1 VGLVLLC
8 CTVCIPFL
16 LQGSSSSAEGGVR
29 ADENSVKA
37 VVFLF
42 GYGVSTWV
50 LIQPILAVAYLYC
63 YEVTPIRFRVPAV
76 LGVALMETLGSYAVG
91 LAQEFIV
98 SNVEP
103 IAKETLEEMYEPQ
116 YVDEAQAYYLAI
128 AQRYAL
134 FEPISIAVWA
144 MLGATILV
152 GLLAVRRDTPIH
164 LVNRGEAGL
173 VYDRLVA
180 DGTENSKERVP
191 MTRDEFLVNSGKE
204 AEQALNFA
212 GVVKRAVSP
221 MALLALLL
229 LSMTI
234 MDRSVLTAYHY
245 LMVEILGLP
254 DGGSV
259 ANPVPGDAI
268 RHGLA
273 MVGIIGSLGL
283 WAWCKDIRFAPAL
296 AVIITAV
303 GSIICA
309 SVSAFDENDLYKQ
322 VGELSSTLSVC
333 VGVSVIY
340 LGLPLLGA
348 LLRVLIMDMF
358 TNKSRAVGVLGM
370 KAVELVWIGLV
381 NIAYMKLRM
390 FSWFYVTNA
399 VIVAVI
405 GGVALG
411 AFYCTKWFD
420 HCLIC
425 RDPELDACWLV
436 SDKVADGQIIGSRD
450 RLRPSLTGRSG

>member
-1 VGLVLLC
+1 MK
-8 CTVCIPFL
+8 
-16 LQGSSSSAEGGVR
+16 

-37 VVFLF
+37 AVFLF

-50 LIQPILAVAYLYC
+50 LIQPILAIVYLYC

-76 LGVALMETLGSYAVG
+76 LGVSLMETLGSLAVS

-98 SNVEP
+98 RSVEP
-103 IAKETLEEMYEPQ
+103 MTDDDLLVIYEPQ
-116 YVDEAQAYYLAI
+116 YLDAGRAYELAVAQKK
-128 AQRYAL
+128 AL

-144 MLGATILV
+144 MLGTTILV
-152 GLLAVRRDTPIH
+152 GLFAVRRDTPIH

-180 DGTENSKERVP
+180 DGSENSKERVP

-204 AEQALNFA
+204 TEQALNLSD
-212 GVVKRAVSP
+212 VVKRAVSP
-221 MALLALLL
+221 MALLTLLL
-229 LSMTI
+229 LSVTI

-245 LMVEILGLP
+245 LMLETLGLP
-254 DGGSV
+254 DGASV
-259 ANPVPGDAI
+259 MNPIPGNLL

-273 MVGIIGSLGL
+273 MVGIIGALGL
-283 WAWCKDIRFAPAL
+283 WAWCKDIRFTPAL
-296 AVIITAV
+296 SVIITAV

-309 SVSAFDENDLYKQ
+309 SVSAFDENDFYKQ
-322 VGELSSTLSVC
+322 VAELSSTLSVC

-348 LLRVLIMDMF
+348 LLRAVTMDMF

-381 NIAYMKLRM
+381 NIAYMKLRK